1 MTNPPVE
8 TVSTGAD
15 KAKVAAAV
23 LLVVLGI
30 AAFYLLGKQALWL
43 RLVALFALLGGGV
56 AVFFVSESGKEL
68 VGFGRESWREMKKV
82 VWPTRQEAMQMTLYV
97 FLFVF
102 VMSLF
107 LYLSDLAIEKII
119 FSFILGWNKG

>member
-56 AVFFVSESGKEL
+56 AVFFISESGKEL

>member
-23 LLVVLGI
+23 LLVVLGV
-30 AAFYLLGKQALWL
+30 AAFYLLGKQPLWM
-43 RLVALFALLGGGV
+43 RLGALFALLAGGV
-56 AVFFVSESGKEL
+56 ALFFVSESGKEL
-68 VGFGRESWREMKKV
+68 IGFGRDSLREMKKV

-102 VMSLF
+102 VMSMF
-107 LYLSDLAIEKII
+107 LWGADWVIEKLV
-119 FSFILGWNKG
+119 FKVILGWDRG

>member
-1 MTNPPVE
+1 MTNPSVE

-23 LLVVLGI
+23 LLVVLGV
-30 AAFYLLGKQALWL
+30 AAFYLLGKQALWM

-56 AVFFVSESGKEL
+56 AMFFASESGKEL
-68 VGFGRESWREMKKV
+68 IGFGRESWREMKKV
-82 VWPTRQEAMQMTLYV
+82 VWPTRQEATQMTLYV

-107 LYLSDLAIEKII
+107 LYLSDKAIEKII
-119 FSFILGWNKG
+119 FSFILGWKS

>member
-1 MTNPPVE
+1 MTNPSVE

-30 AAFYLLGKQALWL
+30 AAFYLLGKQALWM

-56 AVFFVSESGKEL
+56 AVFFASESGKEL
-68 VGFGRESWREMKKV
+68 IGFGRESWREMKKV
-82 VWPTRQEAMQMTLYV
+82 VWPTRQEATQMTLYV

-107 LYLSDLAIEKII
+107 LYLSDKAIEKII
-119 FSFILGWNKG
+119 FSFILGWKS

>member
-1 MTNPPVE
+1 MTNPSVE

-23 LLVVLGI
+23 LLVVLGV
-30 AAFYLLGKQALWL
+30 AAFYLLGKQALWM

-56 AVFFVSESGKEL
+56 AVFFASESGKEL
-68 VGFGRESWREMKKV
+68 IGFGRESWREMKKV
-82 VWPTRQEAMQMTLYV
+82 VWPTRQEATQMTLYV

-107 LYLSDLAIEKII
+107 LYLSDKAIEKII
-119 FSFILGWNKG
+119 FSFILGWKS